1 MTNLVCDIENAIGV
15 PIAQGVIRLSS
26 ANIQYH
32 DSKVIVPEFYEAELV
47 NGSATINGVS
57 PGRVIVQVFWD
68 VNREATLRVT
78 VPDQA
83 SVTLSSLVLQRY
95 DSEPLIVG
103 EVASSAEA
111 AASSRDAAAQYVA
124 DAKKQADSAALYARN
139 AQANYG
145 AAWRSKNDAAKSET
159 NAAASATAAAGSA
172 TASADSATKAAASEK
187 AAAASATKA
196 ATEVSAL
203 SAKITAGNKL
213 VTDTNAAYEA
223 LSAKIT
229 GFDPVWKEVTA
240 AATQV
245 AQDKA
250 AAEAAKAA
258 AEAVKVPVYNWKNDA
273 QSAAT
278 AASSFAHQAT
288 AAATKSGEIA
298 TAMQNIDSSISWTG
312 DQLQILGKISPH
324 LKGEKGAPGEV
335 SNAQLTAALK
345 TKADLVGGKVP
356 TSQIPA
362 VALTK
367 PRQVASK
374 AAMLALD
381 AQEGD
386 VAVITT
392 GPDKGSYMLG
402 EGAKNVFSSW
412 IELATSQ
419 DAPVAS
425 VNGQTGTV
433 VLAPGDVGAAPAAHT
448 HRKADISDLEPIEY
462 AANPGSIVKR
472 ALGGHVTLPTDVGA
486 VNMAASVGY
495 VNTSVENVDRHVS
508 QAVAA
513 IGEMVETE
521 LQDVSAKVTAVE
533 TSVATVSTQVEAVT
547 PWVGPRSALPA
558 QRDPNRLYIIKGA

>member
-1 MTNLVCDIENAIGV
+1 MTNLVCDVQNVIGE
-15 PIAQGVIRLSS
+15 PIKDGVVRLSS
-26 ANIQYH
+26 ADIQYH
-32 DSKVIVPEFYEAELV
+32 GSKVILPDFHEAQLV
-47 NGSATINGVS
+47 NGSTTFTGVS
-57 PGRVIVQVFWD
+57 PGRAVIQVFWD
-68 VNREATLRVT
+68 INRTATLRVT
-78 VPDQA
+78 VPDKP
-83 SVTLSSLVLQRY
+83 SVALSELVLQRF

-103 EVASSAEA
+103 QVASSAESA
-111 AASSRDAAAQYVA
+111 AISRDAAAQYVA
-124 DAKKQADSAALYARN
+124 DAKKQADTAGVYARN

-145 AAWRSKNDAAKSET
+145 AAWRSKNDAAKSEA

-172 TASADSATKAAASEK
+172 TASAGSATKAAASEK
-187 AAAASATKA
+187 AAAASAAKA

-203 SAKITAGNKL
+203 STKIAAGNKL
-213 VTDTNAAYEA
+213 VTDTNAAYKA

-240 AATQV
+240 AAAQV
-245 AQDKA
+245 AEDKA
-250 AAEAAKAA
+250 AAEAAQAA

-273 QSAAT
+273 QSAAS
-278 AASSFAHQAT
+278 AAAGFAREAT
-288 AAATKSGEIA
+288 AAATKSSQIA
-298 TAMQNIDSSISWTG
+298 TAVQNIDSSISWSG
-312 DQLQILGKISPH
+312 DQLHILGKVSPH
-324 LKGEKGAPGEV
+324 LKGDKGAPGEV

-367 PRQVASK
+367 PRQVVSR

-386 VAVITT
+386 VAIITT

-402 EGAKNVFSSW
+402 TGPKTVFSSW
-412 IELATSQ
+412 LELATSQ

-433 VLAPGDVGAAPAAHT
+433 VLAPGDVGAAPVAHR
-448 HRKADISDLEPIEY
+448 HRKADITDLEPIEY

-472 ALGGHVTLPTDVGA
+472 ALGGHVTLPTEVGGS
-486 VNMAASVGY
+486 NMAASVGY
-495 VNTSVENVDRHVS
+495 VDTTVANVDQHIS
-508 QAVAA
+508 QAVAD
-513 IGEMVETE
+513 IGGTMQTK
-521 LQDVSAKVTAVE
+521 LQDVSAKVAAVE
-533 TSVATVSTQVEAVT
+533 SSVTTVSKQVEALT

-558 QRDPNRLYIIKGA
+558 RRDPNRLYIIKGA